1 MSNCD
6 MCGKENKLVKVNVEG
21 TILNVCGLC
30 SKFGDVIEEIR
41 IAKPIRFK
49 KVDENVEDLVEGF
62 GEIVKRA
69 RERRN
74 LMQRDVAKEL
84 NVKESIIHKIET
96 GSFVPDLVL
105 AKKLENF
112 FSVKLIKIYGK
123 LDFKDRNLRVG
134 DLL

>member
-6 MCGKENKLVKVNVEG
+6 MCGKEDRLVKVNVEG
-21 TILNVCGLC
+21 TILNVCNWC
-30 SKFGDVIEEIR
+30 SKFGDIISEIR
-41 IAKPIRFK
+41 IVKPIKFK

-62 GEIVKRA
+62 GGIVKKA
-69 RERRN
+69 RERKN
-74 LMQRDVAKEL
+74 LMQREVAKEL

-112 FSVKLIKIYGK
+112 LSVKLIRVYNK